1 MSIKNLLLLAGLA
14 SLTAADSCNPLTSTS
29 CSANT
34 ALAGSFS
41 EDFSSASSYF
51 TDEKMPGEITYGS
64 DGLSMTLTKQGD
76 NPTLMS
82 NFYIMY
88 GKVEVMMK
96 AAPGQGIVSS
106 FFLQS
111 DDLDELDLE
120 WVGSDD
126 TQFQSNYFSKGNT
139 TTYDRGEFHGVN
151 EPETT
156 YHNYTMDWEMDKTTW
171 YLDGVAVRVLENTT
185 SEGYLQTPMY
195 VKMGIW
201 AGGDPS
207 NAPGTIEWAGGLT
220 DYSKA
225 PFTMNIQKV
234 IVTDYSTGSE
244 YSYGDQSGSWESIEC
259 KDGAI
264 YGRYQQALMDFAEL
278 TNGGNVT
285 EAVVS
290 ASSSVSSVESTSTVA
305 SSSII
310 STSEVVSTSSSSSP
324 SSSSSAAITSTTST
338 TSSSTSTSA
347 KATTFSKATT
357 SAKATT
363 SITSISTTKMSTV
376 SPTSVEKSSSLDAAE
391 KTASVAHTSSSQ
403 AVKVASDM
411 ANGLTTN
418 FKLATLPLLL
428 LSLL

>member
-1 MSIKNLLLLAGLA
+1 MSIKNLLLLAGLT
-14 SLTAADSCNPLTSTS
+14 SLTAATSCNPLTSTS

-41 EDFSSASSYF
+41 EDFTSESSYF

-76 NPTLMS
+76 NPTLLS

-111 DDLDELDLE
+111 DDLDELDIE

-156 YHNYTMDWEMDKTTW
+156 YHNYTMDWQMDKTTW

-185 SEGYLQTPMY
+185 TEGYPQTPMY
-195 VKMGIW
+195 LKMGIW

-207 NAPGTIEWAGGLT
+207 NDAGTIEWAGGLT

-234 IVTDYSTGSE
+234 IVSDYSTGSE
-244 YSYGDQSGSWESIEC
+244 YSYGDQSGSWESIQC
-259 KDGAI
+259 KNGAI
-264 YGRYQQALMDFAEL
+264 YGRYQQALMDFAQL

-290 ASSSVSSVESTSTVA
+290 ASSSVSSVESSSTVA
-305 SSSII
+305 SSTAASSSAI
-310 STSEVVSTSSSSSP
+310 STSEVESSSSSATVSSTTSSSSSTKVTTTTSAS
-324 SSSSSAAITSTTST
+324 SSSSSAKATTTST
-338 TSSSTSTSA
+338 TSSSTS
-347 KATTFSKATT
+347 KV
-357 SAKATT
+357 
-363 SITSISTTKMSTV
+363 STV
-376 SPTSVEKSSSLDAAE
+376 SATSVEKSSSLDAAE
-391 KTASVAHTSSSQ
+391 KTASVTHTSSSQ
-403 AVKVASDM
+403 AVKIASDM
-411 ANGLTTN
+411 GNGLSTN